1 MDRSTCFGFLLCGDI
16 TSDAV
21 LRSSLDEI
29 SRRLETRLR
38 GKSRFLGFGQRCP
51 KSAFRRWLAQAQ
63 NRRSFWS
70 ALTKSRNDSK
80 DGGYNEFKDMNAVV

>member
-1 MDRSTCFGFLLCGDI
+1 MDGSTCFWVILCGDI

-29 SRRLETRLR
+29 SSRLETR
-38 GKSRFLGFGQRCP
+38 FPGFGRRCP

>member
-1 MDRSTCFGFLLCGDI
+1 MRFPDVWKLVCGA
-16 TSDAV
+16 SDW
-21 LRSSLDEI
+21 
-29 SRRLETRLR
+29 
-38 GKSRFLGFGQRCP
+38 FLGFGQRCP